1 MRNREYW
8 QKRFSAVE
16 EMRNKRGRLTVDQIA
31 PHFDRAQAAIDK
43 EIRVW
48 YQRIADNNGIS
59 LAEAKKLLRQNEL
72 DELKW
77 DIEEKCNETNHC
89 YRSNQ
94 YDRYSIDRR
103 MYQT

>member
-43 EIRVW
+43 EIRV
-48 YQRIADNNGIS
+48 
-59 LAEAKKLLRQNEL
+59 
-72 DELKW
+72 
-77 DIEEKCNETNHC
+77 
-89 YRSNQ
+89 
-94 YDRYSIDRR
+94 
-103 MYQT
+103 

>member
-16 EMRNKRGRLTVDQIA
+16 EMRNKRGKLTVDQIA

-48 YQRIADNNGIS
+48 YQRIADNNGIYLRRPRSCCGRTS
-59 LAEAKKLLRQNEL
+59 L
-72 DELKW
+72 
-77 DIEEKCNETNHC
+77 T
-89 YRSNQ
+89 S
-94 YDRYSIDRR
+94 
-103 MYQT
+103 